1 MNYKKQTTK
10 QTTKKGISNMN
21 KDKNETIEI
30 TVKSAWALLI
40 RIEEWLQWTDRLD
53 AQTRLDIAAMDE
65 LVKLL
70 DAEDYLD
77 KQWYARQAEHEKHM
91 AAYKAKQEEEA
102 GEN

>member
-1 MNYKKQTTK
+1 
-10 QTTKKGISNMN
+10 MN

-77 KQWYARQAEHEKHM
+77 KQWYERQAEHEKHM
-91 AAYKAKQEEEA
+91 AAYKAKQEEE

>member
-1 MNYKKQTTK
+1 MNE
-10 QTTKKGISNMN
+10 N
-21 KDKNETIEI
+21 KNETIEI

-77 KQWYARQAEHEKHM
+77 QQWYERQAEHEKHL
-91 AAYKAKQEEEA
+91 AAYKAKQEAE
-102 GEN
+102 GVN